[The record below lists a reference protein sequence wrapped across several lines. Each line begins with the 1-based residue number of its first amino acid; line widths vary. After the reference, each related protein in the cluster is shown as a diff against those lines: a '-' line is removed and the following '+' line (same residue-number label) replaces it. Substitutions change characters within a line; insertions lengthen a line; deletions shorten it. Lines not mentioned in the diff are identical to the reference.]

1 MTTTRFLR
9 KYVFSNWG
17 LKLLSLGISFF
28 LWTTYNAEPL
38 SEVGYTVPLEFVNI
52 PRALEISNDVPTTVR
67 VRVRGRSGLLRRL
80 SAVDLSL
87 RVDLK
92 SAQAGNQ
99 EIRLTPD
106 MVGVPYGAAVVRLSP
121 SEFDAVLEPHRAP
134 PPAE

>member
-106 MVGVPYGAAVVRLSP
+106 MVGVPYGATVVRLSP
-121 SEFDAVLEPHRAP
+121 SEFAAVLEPHRAP

>member
-92 SAQAGNQ
+92 SAQAGSQ

-106 MVGVPYGAAVVRLSP
+106 MVGVPYGATVVRLSP
-121 SEFDAVLEPHRAP
+121 SGFDAVLEPHRAP
-134 PPAE
+134 PPVE